1 MDVASCGHCGGQR
14 FGVRRVVLA
23 DDRVRGYACPARR
36 TAEEGLDT
44 GAVPFVPPQNIYDLA
59 VLIDGARE
67 VAFVFAAAA
76 EHCIHVPLSPPS
88 SPVAVD
94 GLGQL
99 RAEGVHP
106 IDPSARGEVNVTLR
120 QELHDGDG

>member
-1 MDVASCGHCGGQR
+1 
-14 FGVRRVVLA
+14 
-23 DDRVRGYACPARR
+23 VRGYACPAQR

-44 GAVPFVPPQNIYDLA
+44 GAVPFVPPQNIDDLA

-67 VAFVFAAAA
+67 GAFVFAAAA
-76 EHCIHVPLSPPS
+76 EHCIHVPLPPPP

-94 GLGQL
+94 CRGQL
-99 RAEGVHP
+99 RAEGLHP
-106 IDPSARGEVNVTLR
+106 IEPGARGEVNVTLR